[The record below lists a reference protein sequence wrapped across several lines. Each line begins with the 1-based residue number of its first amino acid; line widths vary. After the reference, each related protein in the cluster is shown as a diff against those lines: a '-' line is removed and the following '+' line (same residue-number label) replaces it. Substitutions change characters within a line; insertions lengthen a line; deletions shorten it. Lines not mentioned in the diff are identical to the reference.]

1 MALARKSL
9 TAIDPEFRGICSSG
23 SFRSDV
29 QLELSYNSLTGI
41 VSIWNAICMWE
52 VSGTDEFADW
62 YDSLN
67 AKDQSKIDERV
78 ELLSQ
83 SGPALRRPV
92 VGEITTSTY
101 KNMKELRAKSGPAQ
115 LRVLFI
121 FDPRREALLLLG
133 GDKAEDS
140 QWNRWYVTAVPAAD
154 ALYENYLD
162 ETGQTDE
169 EKN

>member
-1 MALARKSL
+1 MN
-9 TAIDPEFRGICSSG
+9 TVE
-23 SFRSDV
+23 V
-29 QLELSYNSLTGI
+29 
-41 VSIWNAICMWE
+41 WE
-52 VSGTDEFADW
+52 VSGTDEFATW
-62 YDSLN
+62 YGSLA
-67 AKDQSKIDERV
+67 AKDQSKVDERV
-78 ELLSQ
+78 ELLEQ

-101 KNMKELRAKSGPAQ
+101 KNMKELRAKSGRAH

-121 FDPRREALLLLG
+121 FDPSREAILLLG

-140 QWNRWYVTAVPAAD
+140 QWNEWYVTAVPVAD
-154 ALYENYLD
+154 ALYEDYLD

>member
-1 MALARKSL
+1 MFNEEGTPR
-9 TAIDPEFRGICSSG
+9 PRSSG
-23 SFRSDV
+23 RST
-29 QLELSYNSLTGI
+29 SSGYISSL
-41 VSIWNAICMWE
+41 
-52 VSGTDEFADW
+52 D
-62 YDSLN
+62 
-67 AKDQSKIDERV
+67 AKDQSKVDERV
-78 ELLSQ
+78 ELLAL

-101 KNMKELRAKSGPAQ
+101 KNVKELRAKSGRAH

-121 FDPRREALLLLG
+121 FDPHREAILLLG

-140 QWNRWYVTAVPAAD
+140 HWNDWYVTAVPAAD
-154 ALYENYLD
+154 ELYRNYLD

>member
-1 MALARKSL
+1 
-9 TAIDPEFRGICSSG
+9 
-23 SFRSDV
+23 
-29 QLELSYNSLTGI
+29 
-41 VSIWNAICMWE
+41 MWE
-52 VSGTDEFADW
+52 VSGTNEFADW

-78 ELLSQ
+78 ELLAQ
-83 SGPALRRPV
+83 SGPTLRRPV
-92 VGEITTSTY
+92 VGEITRSTF

-121 FDPRREALLLLG
+121 FDPHREAVLLLG

-140 QWNRWYVTAVPAAD
+140 QWNDWYIAAVPAAD